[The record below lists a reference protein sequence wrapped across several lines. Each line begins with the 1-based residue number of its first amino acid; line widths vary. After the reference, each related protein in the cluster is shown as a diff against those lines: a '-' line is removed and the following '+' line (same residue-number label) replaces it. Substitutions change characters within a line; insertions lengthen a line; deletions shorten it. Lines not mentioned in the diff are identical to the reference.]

1 MTETDGITKFLEY
14 LDLLKD
20 NIHSF
25 EVITDATSIISA
37 MPLTE
42 EQITAMNLLLEKMQ
56 DKWQENF
63 LELLKIG
70 VEWLENQKGDD

>member
-25 EVITDATSIISA
+25 EVIADATSIISA